1 MDEMKP
7 DETGRPPASA
17 WATAGRDRVD
27 WDQVARDLA
36 PIPCER
42 GTARVRRMS
51 RDYHWYSPVL
61 REQLKDVAADLL
73 AAPRNEAELAALAR
87 YCARRRL
94 AITPRGGG
102 TGNYGQSMPVEGGV
116 LVDCTG
122 LDRILWLR
130 DGVVRAGAGAVMQA
144 IEAETLKAGW
154 ELRFHPSTWKMATI
168 GGFVGGGTTGC
179 GAINYGTLHDPGN
192 LLGLRLMTIEEEP
205 RFIELRG
212 ADLEKAIHAYGA
224 TGIVTEVEIALAPR
238 QDWREFVVSFP
249 TLRQAL
255 EASWTL
261 AHADG
266 VAKKELAVIDW
277 GAAQYFDELLDRLE
291 PGRPVVMAL
300 VAASSREAFL
310 RIVTEAGGQV
320 AFDRSAAP
328 DADVPPLYEFCWNH
342 TTLQAL
348 KHDRGLTYLQIQ
360 FPAENPVEAILRM
373 AEHFGPEVATHI
385 EVLKAQGRI
394 RYSALQLIRYAGEP
408 RLAEII
414 AHHRANGCPVRDPH
428 TFTLE
433 RGPQHGVNPRQ
444 AAFKAQTDPFG
455 LLNPGKMPGWT
466 PAAGRAG

>member
-1 MDEMKP
+1 MIAD
-7 DETGRPPASA
+7 DVAGSAAPAG
-17 WATAGRDRVD
+17 TAVD
-27 WDQVARDLA
+27 WEQVARDLA
-36 PIPCER
+36 PIPSER

-61 REQLKDVAADLL
+61 RERLKDVIADLVVS
-73 AAPRNEAELAALAR
+73 PRTEAELAMVVR

-122 LDRILWLR
+122 LDQILWLR
-130 DGVVRAGAGAVMQA
+130 DGVVRAGAGALLRS
-144 IEAETLKAGW
+144 IEAETVKSGW

-179 GAINYGTLHDPGN
+179 GAINYGTLHDAGN
-192 LLGLRLMTIEEEP
+192 LLGLRLMTMEEEP

-224 TGIVTEVEIALAPR
+224 TGIITEVEIALAPH

-255 EASWTL
+255 EASWAV

-277 GAAQYFDELLDRLE
+277 GAAQYFDDLLDRL
-291 PGRPVVMAL
+291 RPDQPIIMAS

-310 RIVTEAGGQV
+310 RLTAQAGGEV
-320 AFDRSAAP
+320 VFDRSATP
-328 DADVPPLYEFCWNH
+328 ESDIPPLYEFCWNH

-348 KHDRGLTYLQIQ
+348 KHDRDLTYLQVQ
-360 FPAENPVEAILRM
+360 FPAENPVEMVLRM
-373 AEHFGPEVATHI
+373 DAQFGSEVVTHV

-394 RYSALQLIRYAGEP
+394 RYSALQLVRYTGEQ
-408 RLAEII
+408 RLTEII
-414 AHHRANGCPVRDPH
+414 AHYRASGCPVRDPH

-433 RGPQHGVNPRQ
+433 RGPQYSVNPRQ
-444 AAFKAQTDPFG
+444 AAFKIETDPFG
-455 LLNPGKMPGWT
+455 LLNPGKMPGWS
-466 PAAGRAG
+466 PPNSAA